1 MKSVFLHLNPDVG
14 DVPVLIAAAILDEG
28 RQQLV
33 IRQSQT
39 DLHLK
44 KGQTTMIQNHL
55 CFI

>member
-44 KGQTTMIQNHL
+44 KGQTTMIQNHF